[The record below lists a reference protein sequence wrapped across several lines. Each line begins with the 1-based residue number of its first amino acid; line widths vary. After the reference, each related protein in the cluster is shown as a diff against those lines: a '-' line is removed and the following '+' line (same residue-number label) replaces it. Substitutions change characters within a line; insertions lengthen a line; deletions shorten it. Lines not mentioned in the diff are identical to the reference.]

1 MTIGIRVDVEIP
13 ASGYCPLTQLADERE
28 MTVQLES
35 KSVDPENPTHVTEEF
50 RITGE
55 AAQSNIADSDNQK
68 TFDDDTTTVYRF
80 SRALNGDCPCE
91 CIESHGVPVIDTRAQ
106 GECLYLTFHVTD
118 HGQLQDVIESIR
130 DRFPDAKV
138 RRLLQAEAP
147 SSESLVCFNKATLTS
162 RQLEVLQTAHEQGY
176 FQHPRGAN
184 AGEVAESLD
193 ITTATFVQHL
203 TAAQQKILDS
213 ILDWD
218 GE

>member
-13 ASGYCPLTQLADERE
+13 ASGHCPLTQLADEKE

-35 KSVDPENPTHVTEEF
+35 KSVDPENPTRVTEEF
-50 RITGE
+50 RITGA
-55 AAQSNIADSDNQK
+55 AAQSNIADSDGQK

-80 SRALNGDCPCE
+80 SRTLNGDCPCE
-91 CIESHGVPVIDTRAQ
+91 CIESHGVPVIDTRAR

-118 HGQLQDVIESIR
+118 HGQLRDVIESIQ
-130 DRFPDAKV
+130 DQFPDAKV
-138 RRLLQAEAP
+138 RRLLQAETA
-147 SSESLVCFNKATLTS
+147 SESLVCFDKGTLTS

-176 FQHPRGAN
+176 FQHPRDAN

-218 GE
+218 SN